1 MSLPGAW
8 GRALLVAVAAVAA
21 DQAVK
26 ALVLASLNTGESIN
40 VFYGLDITLVRN
52 DGVAFGALGGG
63 GPLILVLV
71 AASVTLLLAYFARHA
86 RDRLLWLP
94 VGAILGGAIG
104 NLIDRLRIGKVID
117 FIDPIAWPAFN
128 LADVFIVLGVAG
140 FVLLILSEGREPSS
154 SA

>member
-1 MSLPGAW
+1 LSLPGAW
-8 GRALLVAVAAVAA
+8 GRALLVAAVAVAA

-26 ALVLASLNTGESIN
+26 ALVLASLKTGESIN

-71 AASVTLLLAYFARHA
+71 LASVTLLLAYFARHA

-94 VGAILGGAIG
+94 VGAILGGAVG
-104 NLIDRLRIGKVID
+104 NLIDRMRIGKVID

-140 FVLLILSEGREPSS
+140 FVLLILSEGNEA
-154 SA
+154 SAAG